1 MAHSGIRRTA
11 TSGLD
16 CPGWNRVSVYR
27 NFLYAAVSSAPVA
40 HRRPNRVV
48 TPRCDPTDTCFNRNN
63 VRSFEVLDR
72 ETIIVEVGS
81 GRCRFLVEVDG
92 IMCDVAVTGRVGFL
106 DSDGRICGGGQFAAD
121 NGSVPAEQH
130 RRCMPIRDVRAV
142 SDDELLERYASLGR
156 IRPCRLWVR
165 EKCALKRTPRWRVR
179 KARATRRASIQPNSA
194 RIRPCPTQRRSVPGI
209 ARLTWTTGKQDLR
222 RTDRSTGFAECLL

>member
-1 MAHSGIRRTA
+1 M
-11 TSGLD
+11 D
-16 CPGWNRVSVYR
+16 RVSVYR
-27 NFLYAAVSSAPVA
+27 NFLYAACLVSAGCATTS
-40 HRRPNRVV
+40 NRVV

-106 DSDGRICGGGQFAAD
+106 DSDGRICAAD
-121 NGSVPAEQH
+121 NSLLIMDPFLRNSTDDVC
-130 RRCMPIRDVRAV
+130 RIRDVRAV

-156 IRPCRLWVR
+156 IPPLPPVGSGEVRVEANTEVARP
-165 EKCALKRTPRWRVR
+165 E
-179 KARATRRASIQPNSA
+179 SA
-194 RIRPCPTQRRSVPGI
+194 GNAAGI
-209 ARLTWTTGKQDLR
+209 D
-222 RTDRSTGFAECLL
+222 SAELGADSAVSDAAPISSGESPD